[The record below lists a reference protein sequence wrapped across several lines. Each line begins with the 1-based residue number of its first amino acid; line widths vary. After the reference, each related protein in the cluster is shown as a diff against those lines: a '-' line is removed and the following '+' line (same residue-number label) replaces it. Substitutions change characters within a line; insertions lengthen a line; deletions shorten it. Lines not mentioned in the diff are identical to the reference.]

1 MNNLKGI
8 WADNHGEVLSWDQK
22 NGALLIV
29 MWHLCTHLRITGL
42 AKPLDFAFY
51 ASLVNIIVVLAWF
64 GVNLLSVGLHSYG
77 FTDNVALNLFV
88 FIAFE
93 LIFCTALYIKVKYF
107 TSK

>member
-1 MNNLKGI
+1 
-8 WADNHGEVLSWDQK
+8 
-22 NGALLIV
+22 
-29 MWHLCTHLRITGL
+29 MWHLLVLHLRITGL

-93 LIFCTALYIKVKYF
+93 LIFCTALYVKVKYF